1 MTIANL
7 KRRLEEKVGG
17 NSIVDVA
24 NTKFV
29 KPQRL
34 LKTLSELEQRFD
46 DLENSLPLDEKI
58 FRSISKLESS
68 GFEHLTRRDW
78 KNLAW
83 ALSKILPGTQEKLI
97 FSDIGKRIVQH
108 FQQSEIDLIG
118 LVYFPLLYSYFALEN
133 EDVKDKPTN
142 WLQLRD
148 ILNTNRS
155 GVYRDLKR
163 PKKWMNTLVDYSE
176 ILSNSPT
183 KSFVKRFLEPIQY

>member
-1 MTIANL
+1 MPIDAVISMSIANL
-7 KRRLEEKVGG
+7 KRRLEEKVSGHSVG
-17 NSIVDVA
+17 DVT

-34 LKTLSELEQRFD
+34 LKTLSVLEQKFD
-46 DLENSLPLDEKI
+46 DFENSIPLDEKI

-108 FQQSEIDLIG
+108 ITDC
-118 LVYFPLLYSYFALEN
+118 P
-133 EDVKDKPTN
+133 
-142 WLQLRD
+142 
-148 ILNTNRS
+148 
-155 GVYRDLKR
+155 
-163 PKKWMNTLVDYSE
+163 
-176 ILSNSPT
+176 
-183 KSFVKRFLEPIQY
+183 